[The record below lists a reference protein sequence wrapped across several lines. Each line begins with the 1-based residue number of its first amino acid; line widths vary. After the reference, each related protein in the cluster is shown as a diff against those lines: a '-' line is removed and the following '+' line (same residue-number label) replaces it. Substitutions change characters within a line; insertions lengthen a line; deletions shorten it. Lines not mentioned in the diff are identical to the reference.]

1 MSTASEDVVTTGG
14 TTVVVVTGSSSGIG
28 AACARMF
35 AARGDAVVVNS
46 RSSVAAGQAV
56 ADEVGGTYVQADVAT
71 EAGAQHLVAATLAAY
86 GRIDVLVN
94 NAGTTVKIPHGD
106 LDAAT
111 PEIWLRLYETNVV
124 GPFVTTRA
132 ALPALRSSGGCVV
145 NVSSL
150 AGVRPVGSSIP
161 YAASKAALNHQ
172 TRLLAATLGPQV
184 RVNAVAPGMVET
196 PWTADWA
203 DELAAVTAMS
213 PLRRVARPED
223 VAGVVV
229 ALVDAAYTTGEVV
242 LVDGGLFL
250 R

>member
-1 MSTASEDVVTTGG
+1 MSNR
-14 TTVVVVTGSSSGIG
+14 VVVVTGSSSGIG
-28 AACARMF
+28 AACARAF
-35 AARGDAVVVNS
+35 AAQGADVVVNS
-46 RSSVAAGQAV
+46 RSSVSEGEAV
-56 ADEVGGTYVQADVAT
+56 AAEVGGTYVQADVSTVAGSET
-71 EAGAQHLVAATLAAY
+71 LVAGALEAY

-111 PEIWLRLYETNVV
+111 PEVWMRIYETNVV

-132 ALPALRSSGGCVV
+132 ALPSLRAAKGAVI

-150 AGVRPVGSSIP
+150 AGIRPVGSSIP

-172 TRLLAATLGPQV
+172 TRLLAAVLGPDV
-184 RVNAVAPGMVET
+184 RVNAIAPGLVET

-203 DELAAVTAMS
+203 AEHAAVTAMA
-213 PLRRVARPED
+213 PLQRVATPED
-223 VAGVVV
+223 CAHLVL
-229 ALVDAAYTTGEVV
+229 ALADAAYTTGEVV
-242 LVDGGLFL
+242 LVDGGMFL

>member
-1 MSTASEDVVTTGG
+1 MSER
-14 TTVVVVTGSSSGIG
+14 VVVVTGSSSGIG
-28 AACARMF
+28 AACARAF
-35 AARGDAVVVNS
+35 AARGDRVVVNS
-46 RSSVAAGQAV
+46 RSSVADGQAV
-56 ADEVGGTYVQADVAT
+56 AADVGGTYVQADVST
-71 EAGAQHLVAATLAAY
+71 VEGAQALADAALAAY

-111 PEIWLRLYETNVV
+111 PEIWLRIYETNVV

-132 ALPALRSSGGCVV
+132 ALPALRAAHGCVV

-150 AGVRPVGSSIP
+150 AGIRPVGSSIP

-172 TRLLAATLGPQV
+172 TRLLAATLGPEV
-184 RVNAVAPGMVET
+184 RVNAIAPGLVET

-203 DELAAVTAMS
+203 AEHAAVTAMA
-213 PLRRVARPED
+213 PLQRVASPED
-223 VAGVVV
+223 CAHLVV
-229 ALVDAAYTTGEVV
+229 ALADAAYTTGEVV
-242 LVDGGLFL
+242 LVDGGMFL

>member
-1 MSTASEDVVTTGG
+1 MSER
-14 TTVVVVTGSSSGIG
+14 VVVVTGSSSGIG
-28 AACARMF
+28 AACARAF
-35 AARGDAVVVNS
+35 AAGGADVVVNS
-46 RSSVAAGQAV
+46 RQSVAEGEAV
-56 ADEVGGTYVQADVAT
+56 AKEIGGTYVRADVASVDGA
-71 EAGAQHLVAATLAAY
+71 EALVAAALDAY

-94 NAGTTVKIPHGD
+94 NAGTTVKIPHAD

-111 PEIWLRLYETNVV
+111 PEIWMRIYETNVV

-132 ALPALRSSGGCVV
+132 ALPSLRAAKGAVV

-150 AGVRPVGSSIP
+150 AGIRPLGSSIP

-172 TRLLAATLGPQV
+172 TRLLAAVVGPDV
-184 RVNAVAPGMVET
+184 RVNAIAPGLVET

-203 DELAAVTAMS
+203 AEHAAVSGMA
-213 PLRRVARPED
+213 PLKRVATPD
-223 VAGVVV
+223 DCAHLVV
-229 ALVDAAYTTGEVV
+229 ALAEATYTTGEVV

>member
-1 MSTASEDVVTTGG
+1 MSER
-14 TTVVVVTGSSSGIG
+14 VVVVTGSSSGIG
-28 AACARMF
+28 AACARAF
-35 AARGDAVVVNS
+35 AAAGADVVVNS
-46 RSSVAAGQAV
+46 RSSVEAGEAV
-56 ADEVGGTYVQADVAT
+56 AAEVGGRYVQADVST
-71 EAGAQHLVAATLAAY
+71 VEGAESLVAAALDTY

-94 NAGTTVKIPHGD
+94 NAGTTVKIPHAD

-111 PEIWLRLYETNVV
+111 PEVWLRIYETNVV

-132 ALPALRSSGGCVV
+132 ALPALREAHGAVV

-172 TRLLAATLGPQV
+172 TRLLAAVVGPDV
-184 RVNAVAPGMVET
+184 RVNAIAPGLVET

-203 DELAAVTAMS
+203 AEHAAVSAMT
-213 PLRRVARPED
+213 PLKRVATPED
-223 VAGVVV
+223 CAHLVL
-229 ALVDAAYTTGEVV
+229 ALADAAYTTGEVV

>member
-1 MSTASEDVVTTGG
+1 MSEQR
-14 TTVVVVTGSSSGIG
+14 VVVVTGSSSGIG
-28 AACARMF
+28 AACARDF
-35 AARGDAVVVNS
+35 AAAGARIVVNS
-46 RSSVAAGQAV
+46 RSSVADGEAV
-56 ADEVGGTYVQADVAT
+56 AREVSGRYVQADVST
-71 EAGAQHLVAATLAAY
+71 VAGAQQLVDGALDAY

-111 PEIWLRLYETNVV
+111 PEIWMSIYQTNVV

-132 ALPALRSSGGCVV
+132 ALTALRTAHGCVV
-145 NVSSL
+145 NISSL

-172 TRLLAATLGPQV
+172 TRLLAATLGPEV
-184 RVNAVAPGMVET
+184 RVNAVAPGLVET

-203 DELAAVTAMS
+203 AEHAAVTAMS
-213 PLRRVARPED
+213 PLQRVATPGD
-223 VAGVVV
+223 IAQVVV
-229 ALVDAAYTTGEVV
+229 ALADAAYTTGEVV
-242 LVDGGLFL
+242 LVDGGMFL

>member
-1 MSTASEDVVTTGG
+1 MSNR
-14 TTVVVVTGSSSGIG
+14 VVVVTGSSSGIG
-28 AACARMF
+28 AACARAF
-35 AARGDAVVVNS
+35 AAEGADVVVNS
-46 RSSVAAGQAV
+46 RSSVADGEAV
-56 ADEVGGTYVQADVAT
+56 ARDVGGTYVQADVSSVEGADT
-71 EAGAQHLVAATLAAY
+71 LVAGALEAY

-94 NAGTTVKIPHGD
+94 NAGTTVKIPHAD

-111 PEIWLRLYETNVV
+111 PEVWMRIYETNVV

-132 ALPALRSSGGCVV
+132 ALPALREARGAVV

-150 AGVRPVGSSIP
+150 AGIRPLGSSIP

-172 TRLLAATLGPQV
+172 TRLLAAVVGPEV
-184 RVNAVAPGMVET
+184 RVNAIAPGLVET

-203 DELAAVTAMS
+203 AEHAAVSAMT
-213 PLRRVARPED
+213 PLKRVATPD
-223 VAGVVV
+223 DCAHLVV
-229 ALVDAAYTTGEVV
+229 ALAGAAYTTGEVV